1 MYKNYIPFFCFCFL
15 LGKLNPA
22 QAQVAI
28 VGFYNCENYY
38 DTINQVQVIDEEYLP
53 NSDKHYSQSVFQLKS
68 KRLASVLYAL
78 GKANQADGLAM
89 MGLVEIE
96 NKMVLT
102 QLINQP
108 LLKKYHYQFI
118 HFDSKDARGVDV
130 ALLYHPAKF
139 IPYQYK
145 VYSLTDATHF
155 TTYATRDILYVK
167 GKLANQKVH
176 VLVNHWPS
184 RRGGERQSAGN
195 RLWASQLCKKIM
207 DSIQS
212 ADPLA
217 KFIVMGDFND
227 NPSDKS
233 LLQLKMTNPFLKMYQ
248 HGQGSMAYQDSW
260 HLFDQILISPN
271 WEAQEGAK
279 ARDSSLSNYKS
290 IIYKNSDM
298 MEMYGKYRGY
308 PKRTYNGNQ
317 FRGGYSDHFPVAL
330 IFSLK
335 KAENPQ

>member
-1 MYKNYIPFFCFCFL
+1 MRKKYIPFLCFYFL
-15 LGKLNPA
+15 FGNLNSA
-22 QAQVAI
+22 QAQVTI

-38 DTINQVQVIDEEYLP
+38 DTVNQAQVMDEEYLP
-53 NSDKHYSQSVFQLKS
+53 SSDKHYSQSVYQLKT
-68 KRLASVLYAL
+68 KRLASVIYAL
-78 GKANQADGLAM
+78 GEINQADGLAM
-89 MGLVEIE
+89 MGMVEIE

-102 QLINQP
+102 QLVNQP
-108 LLKKYHYQFI
+108 LIKKYHYQFI

-145 VYSLTDATHF
+145 IYGLTDEKHF

-195 RLWASQLCKKIM
+195 RLWASQICKKIM
-207 DSIQS
+207 DSVKS
-212 ADPLA
+212 TDPFA

-233 LLQLKMTNPFLKMYQ
+233 LLQLQMTNPFLKMYQ
-248 HGQGSMAYQDSW
+248 NGLGSMAYQDSW
-260 HLFDQILISPN
+260 HLFDQILLSPN
-271 WEAQEGAK
+271 WSAKEGEK
-279 ARDSSLSNYKS
+279 GGDGDLSNYKS
-290 IIYKNSDM
+290 IIYKNSAM
-298 MEMYGKYRGY
+298 IEMDGKYRGY

-335 KAENPQ
+335 LAENPQ